1 MSELTNPANSFM
13 PPSKPSQ
20 KNSSR
25 LKSLFDKQADGNQFI
40 IEQLEQ
46 RLMFSADL
54 APVVFDVGLPDK
66 NIMDESP
73 VVETGLVPG
82 AVESSDA
89 VGTGQQRHEI
99 IFIDAG
105 VQDYEQLVD
114 DLSAGTGD
122 GVRVEV
128 FILDNSRDGIEQI
141 SEVLAN
147 YNDIDAVHLVS
158 HGADG
163 LVQLGNARLNPET
176 LDSYADDIEGWQDAL
191 TDKADILFYG
201 CDLAAGEDGRALI
214 ESLTFLTGAD
224 VAASVDLTG
233 NTSKGGD
240 WDMEYTTGTIEAGVA
255 FSIDVQQNW
264 SNVLATETVEDRFS
278 GATAADAENT
288 TGNDGT
294 QNWSNAWQKHSGG
307 VAQLMVDTAATD
319 EETNSM
325 RFSRNDDG
333 NSSYWRQADL
343 TGATSATLSFNY
355 RREGLEA
362 GDDFVIYALNTEGSI
377 WVQIG
382 TILGG
387 TNESS
392 YLSWSTDI
400 SAYIDNDTAIRF
412 DSADFASNSIDR
424 IFIDNVKIEYNTN
437 TPPTA
442 ANNTVTTNEDTT
454 YVFTAAD
461 FNFLDDD
468 GDSLTQ
474 IQITSLESAG
484 SLQLSGVDVDLN
496 DVITVANITDGNLTF
511 APAADANGAAYAN
524 FDFKVYD
531 GTEYSASSYIMTID
545 VTPVGDTP
553 QVVNITTFEDT
564 QSGLIYIDRNADD
577 GTEVTHFRISGITNG
592 TLYQNDGAT
601 QINDGEYITV
611 AQGQAGLKFTPSADT
626 NANGSFNVQSSEDG
640 TSVAAQ
646 SGTATSTITVTPVG
660 DTPQVANITT
670 FEDTQSGGIA
680 VTRNSNDGT
689 EVTYFRIS
697 GITNGTLYQNDGA
710 TQINDGDYI
719 TVAQGQAG
727 LKFTP
732 SANSNANGSFG
743 VESSENGTSVA
754 AQSGTATSTI
764 TVTPVNDAPTG
775 TVTIIGTP
783 TEGQTLTADNTLADA
798 DGLGAFNYQ
807 WKRDGTDISGAT
819 GSTYTL
825 VNADAG
831 ATITVTISY
840 TDGGGTV
847 ESITSTATAAVASVN
862 DAPTATNLSTT
873 ESYTEDTAL
882 NLTDIVVSDVDS
894 TNVTVTL
901 TLSDVAA
908 GSLSTGTSG
917 SVISTFVSGVWTASG
932 AIADVNTL
940 LAGVVFTPA
949 SNYNSNFTIATSV
962 SDGTA
967 SPITG
972 TKNISGTPVG
982 DTPQVENIITMVNT
996 QSGLIVIDR
1005 NASDGAEVTHF
1016 RISNITNGT
1025 LYHAD
1030 GTTQINNGDY
1040 ITYAQARAGLKFTP
1054 PANSFATGSFDVESS
1069 EDGVSVA
1076 AQSNTSTSIITI
1088 ALPID
1093 EDTGR
1098 PLSEGNETSPDDSA
1112 KTADKEDII
1121 SEINNSDIKTNA
1133 QAYTITKVSGA
1144 TRHSSGDAGRPE
1156 SVINTTLRS
1165 LMEPFS
1171 MNRPVRENAALTLFK
1186 EEGVEDAAN
1195 IEEDIY
1201 SSIEMALKSIE
1212 SIGRQEKIITK
1223 AIVGGTLVLSVGL
1236 ATWVLRGGSI
1246 LASALTTMP
1255 LWKGFDPLPV
1265 LPLSRKERHKK
1276 IREVRTIEDEENMEN
1291 KEVTELFDA
1300 GKAEQTK
1307 NDRKD
1312 DES

>member
-1 MSELTNPANSFM
+1 MSELTNPANSFI

-201 CDLAAGEDGRALI
+201 CDLAAGEDGRALM

-325 RFSRNDDG
+325 RYSRNDDG

-362 GDDFVIYALNTEGSI
+362 GDDFVIYASNTGGSI

-545 VTPVGDTP
+545 
-553 QVVNITTFEDT
+553 
-564 QSGLIYIDRNADD
+564 
-577 GTEVTHFRISGITNG
+577 
-592 TLYQNDGAT
+592 
-601 QINDGEYITV
+601 
-611 AQGQAGLKFTPSADT
+611 
-626 NANGSFNVQSSEDG
+626 
-640 TSVAAQ
+640 
-646 SGTATSTITVTPVG
+646 VTPVG

-1030 GTTQINNGDY
+1030 GATRINNGEY
-1040 ITYAQARAGLKFTP
+1040 ITYSEAQAGLRFTP
-1054 PANSFATGSFDVESS
+1054 SADSFATGSFDAESS

-1076 AQSNTSTSIITI
+1076 AQSNTSTSTIII

-1093 EDTGR
+1093 KDTGR